1 MQIKDSSDQRFCFFI
16 FIRNPSLFFSLSTQR
31 GCEPNKSGELDHLW
45 RFQYIWEFES
55 WHAGLIT
62 DWRRH
67 LKWGYAG
74 YTSRHFWSFWSV
86 EMRWSKLTFIQSLSL
101 GIGGQSTD
109 GGFSVSVLLGG
120 PKFFRLRD
128 IWGFR
133 QTGRSSRI
141 TWTWTRL
148 DICAEYV
155 VTARTKGYVSWCW
168 L

>member
-67 LKWGYAG
+67 LKWGYDG
-74 YTSRHFWSFWSV
+74 YTSTFWSFWSV